1 MIAFLQQAVTG
12 LTVGSLYAMVAAAVV
27 LVYKSTHVVSL
38 AHGQLVAF
46 GALFFWLFMGGLGL
60 PFWLSMA
67 IAFILTALLGLLIE
81 RLALR
86 PLIGQSLF
94 AAFLM
99 TFAVFITLEGV
110 FVLYLKG
117 QTRALPAFMPQGNL
131 EMVGLSVPINQL
143 MSFCAS
149 ILLFALLSV
158 FFKFT
163 KVGLGMRAT
172 AEDHRL
178 AQSTGIS
185 VRNIFSTIWVLSA
198 LVAAVAGIA
207 TANVMDVYYMLP
219 YIGINGLIVAICG
232 GLDSLLGALVMG
244 LFLGVIEN
252 VGAAYL
258 DPIVGGGVKDVA
270 AYVVLLL
277 VLLIR
282 PYGLFGLVKIERI

>member
-1 MIAFLQQAVTG
+1 MTGFLQQAITG
-12 LTVGSLYAMVAAAVV
+12 LMIGSLYALVAAGIV

-46 GALFFWLFMGGLGL
+46 GALFFWLFLGGLGL
-60 PFWLSMA
+60 PFWVSLLP
-67 IAFILTALLGLLIE
+67 AFILTALLGLLIE

-86 PLIGQSLF
+86 PLIGQPLL

-99 TFAVFITLEGV
+99 TFAIFIVLEGV

-117 QTRALPAFMPQGNL
+117 ETRTLPAFLPAGNF
-131 EMVGLSVPINQL
+131 VIYGLSIPINQL
-143 MSFCAS
+143 ISFCVA
-149 ILLFALLSV
+149 ILLFAAVSLI
-158 FFKFT
+158 FKYT

-178 AQSTGIS
+178 AQSTGII
-185 VRNIFSTIWVLSA
+185 VKNIFSYIWILSA
-198 LVAAVAGIA
+198 IVAAVAGIA
-207 TANVMDVYYMLP
+207 TANVMDIYYMLP

-232 GLDSLLGALVMG
+232 GLDSLLGALLLG
-244 LFLGVIEN
+244 LFLGLVEN

-258 DPIVGGGVKDVA
+258 DPLVGGGIKDVA

-282 PYGLFGLVKIERI
+282 PYGLFGLVRIERI

>member
-1 MIAFLQQAVTG
+1 MFEFLQQAVTG
-12 LTVGSLYAMVAAAVV
+12 LMIGSLYSLVAAGIV

-46 GALFFWLFMGGLGL
+46 GALFFWLFLGGLGWPL
-60 PFWLSMA
+60 WMSIVPAL
-67 IAFILTALLGLLIE
+67 ILTAAIGLMIE

-86 PLIGQSLF
+86 PLIGQPLF

-117 QTRALPAFMPQGNL
+117 ETRALPAFLPKGNL
-131 EMVGLSVPINQL
+131 SLSGLSIPINQL
-143 MSFCAS
+143 VSFVVA
-149 ILLFALLSV
+149 ILMFAGLTLL
-158 FFKFT
+158 FKFT

-178 AQSTGIS
+178 AQATGIT
-185 VRNIFSTIWVLSA
+185 VRRIFSYVWIISG
-198 LVAAVAGIA
+198 LVATIAGIA
-207 TANVMDVYYMLP
+207 TAGVMDVYYMLP

-232 GLDSLLGALVMG
+232 GLDSLLGALVVG
-244 LFLGVIEN
+244 LLLGVVEN

-258 DPIVGGGVKDVA
+258 DPLVGGGVKDVA
-270 AYVVLLL
+270 AYVVLLM

-282 PYGLFGLVKIERI
+282 PYGLFGLKRIERI

>member
-1 MIAFLQQAVTG
+1 MIGFLQQAITG
-12 LTVGSLYAMVAAAVV
+12 LMVGSLYALVGASIV

-46 GALFFWLFMGGLGL
+46 GALFFWLFFGGLGL
-60 PFWLSMA
+60 PFWISLVP
-67 IAFILTALLGLLIE
+67 AFVLTALIGLLIE

-86 PLIGQSLF
+86 PLIGHPLF

-99 TFAVFITLEGV
+99 TFAIFIVLEGV

-117 QTRALPAFMPQGNL
+117 GSRSLPAFLPAGNL
-131 EMVGLSVPINQL
+131 TMYGLSIPINQL
-143 MSFCAS
+143 ISFSAAV
-149 ILLFALLSV
+149 LLFIALSLV
-158 FFKFT
+158 FKLT

-178 AQSTGIS
+178 AQSVGVS
-185 VRNIFSTIWVLSA
+185 VRDIFSYIWILSA
-198 LVAAVAGIA
+198 LVAAVGGIA

-232 GLDSLLGALVMG
+232 GLDSLLGAFVAG
-244 LFLGVIEN
+244 LLLGVLEN
-252 VGAAYL
+252 VGAGYL
-258 DPIVGGGVKDVA
+258 DPLVGGGVKDVT

-282 PYGLFGLVKIERI
+282 PYGLFGLARIERI

>member
-1 MIAFLQQAVTG
+1 MIEFLQHSMTG
-12 LTVGSLYAMVAAAVV
+12 LMTGSLYALVAAGIV

-46 GALFFWLFMGGLGL
+46 GALFFWFFLGGLGL
-60 PFWLSMA
+60 PFWVGL
-67 IAFILTALLGLLIE
+67 IPAFILTALLGLAIE
-81 RLALR
+81 RVALR
-86 PLIGQSLF
+86 PLIGQPLL

-99 TFAVFITLEGV
+99 TFAIFIALEGV

-117 QTRALPAFMPQGNL
+117 ETRTLPHFLPEGNL
-131 EMVGLSVPINQL
+131 VLSGLSIPINQL
-143 MSFCAS
+143 IGFCVAL
-149 ILLFALLSV
+149 LLFGALSLI
-158 FFKFT
+158 FKYT
-163 KVGLGMRAT
+163 KIGLGMRAT

-178 AQSTGIS
+178 AQSAGI
-185 VRNIFSTIWVLSA
+185 VVKNIFSYIWVLSGV
-198 LVAAVAGIA
+198 VAAIAGIA

-232 GLDSLLGALVMG
+232 GLDSLIGALIVG
-244 LFLGVIEN
+244 LLLGLVEN

-258 DPIVGGGVKDVA
+258 DPLVGGGIKDVA
-270 AYVVLLL
+270 GYVVLLL